1 MLTHLRRALR
11 ESVDCRAGKLD
22 KCLKS
27 RSETLNKDDDKE
39 EQHSA
44 ILVHGR
50 NSCED
55 SNGKINYF
63 QSSADTASGG
73 AERVSN

>member
-1 MLTHLRRALR
+1 MRAQLLEVGGDSGTR
-11 ESVDCRAGKLD
+11 TSEVQRAERGT
-22 KCLKS
+22 
-27 RSETLNKDDDKE
+27 RQTNKFGD
-39 EQHSA
+39 
-44 ILVHGR
+44 LVHGR

-73 AERVSN
+73 AERVSS